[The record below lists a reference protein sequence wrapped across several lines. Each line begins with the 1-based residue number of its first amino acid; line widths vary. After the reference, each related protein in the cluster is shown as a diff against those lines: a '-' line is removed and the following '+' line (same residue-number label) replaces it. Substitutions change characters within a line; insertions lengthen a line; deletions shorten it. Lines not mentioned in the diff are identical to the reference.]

1 MKENRIT
8 SGNPATAETSFRRGG
23 NADLPR
29 LRVLQS
35 ARPSGERNVIHPVF
49 QVHDVRPLSLR
60 LLINELWLINM
71 L

>member
-29 LRVLQS
+29 LRVLRS
-35 ARPSGERNVIHPVF
+35 FVTNYRKLKKLVLAWADSHFVVTGRSSVLFVEN
-49 QVHDVRPLSLR
+49 S
-60 LLINELWLINM
+60 
-71 L
+71 